1 MNFWQRFSWYAVGLG
16 LGTLLVIF
24 LFSGRDFQCTYLP
37 NNRVLVDLHD
47 QPVRSVAPEAQDPW
61 QQACAG
67 DSAFLEAFLMRGE
80 IDFSEAQ
87 VTTREEGLKHS
98 SYPITLEWQDQSYQG
113 WWERRTDSAVLIRLE
128 RLAP

>member
-98 SYPITLEWQDQSYQG
+98 S
-113 WWERRTDSAVLIRLE
+113 
-128 RLAP
+128 